1 MAQDTLM
8 QTAARLAASLEA
20 LAALAAYVRVV
31 TEDLDVDPRTRELLA
46 ALTEELLG
54 GTSEIEPTAV
64 PVVGMARAFLHQADE
79 LVEHPDRVGGW
90 DHVDE
95 GMLQAQGRLST
106 SVIGAFRA
114 AERELGGL
122 GQRLQATDATF
133 LDVGTGTGW
142 LAIAIARAYPRV
154 QVVGIDIH
162 EPALALAR
170 RNIADEQL
178 TARVDVQRRDVVTV
192 SDHSRFDAIWLP
204 LPFLPADIVSPA
216 LVACA
221 RALRPDGWL
230 LAGTYA
236 GSGDRQSELLADLRT
251 VRSGGHPWRADEVV
265 DLMAQHGLTD
275 AREVP
280 RTWPAPVH
288 LYAGRRP

>member
-1 MAQDTLM
+1 
-8 QTAARLAASLEA
+8 
-20 LAALAAYVRVV
+20 
-31 TEDLDVDPRTRELLA
+31 
-46 ALTEELLG
+46 
-54 GTSEIEPTAV
+54 
-64 PVVGMARAFLHQADE
+64 
-79 LVEHPDRVGGW
+79 
-90 DHVDE
+90 
-95 GMLQAQGRLST
+95 MLQAQGRLST
-106 SVIGAFRA
+106 RVVGAFRA

-178 TARVDVQRRDVVTV
+178 TARIDVQRRDVVTV

-216 LVACA
+216 WWRAH
-221 RALRPDGWL
+221 ALRPDGWL
-230 LAGTYA
+230 LAGTY
-236 GSGDRQSELLADLRT
+236 
-251 VRSGGHPWRADEVV
+251 GGF
-265 DLMAQHGLTD
+265 
-275 AREVP
+275 
-280 RTWPAPVH
+280 
-288 LYAGRRP
+288 RRPAVGAARRPPDSAFGRPSVARRRGRGPHGATRAHRRS